1 MKVIK
6 KLGIGL
12 LMVALSVSSLPIMT
26 GTVKAAERI
35 TTESGVIYEPLN
47 MTDYWSQDTKK
58 APLLNG
64 YVFGGWY
71 TGTNEN
77 DLTALKEADLATEV
91 PTSNTYAK
99 FVSAEVL
106 SVKTQIDENTVV
118 GGAERQTPA
127 SLRLISGVDSTD
139 YQYVGFDILLNNKI
153 SYPLYGEEPGST
165 KCYNGLKKSPE
176 DTNIIYPNQCFGDQA
191 KYFNVVKIGN
201 LMPVNDTKIIRV
213 TPYWFT
219 LDGTKV
225 EGISKYVH
233 TEDGYLKYVSVPVYL
248 STAKQVAAG
257 KLSVS
262 YPEDLTLVEDKVEFD
277 GVFTKTNMAFYH
289 DAVNHTIN
297 FVGNAET
304 VNELN
309 VAKGIYANLRF
320 TKNDGVSV
328 GNLSFTVSDE
338 EFCDWTEN
346 PVTIDVS
353 DFTY

>member
-1 MKVIK
+1 MQVIK

-12 LMVALSVSSLPIMT
+12 LMVALSVSSLPIMA

-35 TTESGVIYEPLN
+35 TTDSGVIYEPLN

-71 TGTNEN
+71 TGENETN
-77 DLTALKEADLATEV
+77 LTALKEEELENV

-106 SVKTQIDENTVV
+106 SVKTQIDKNTVE
-118 GGAERQTPA
+118 GGADRTTPA

-139 YQYVGFDILLNNKI
+139 YQFVGFDILLNNKKP
-153 SYPLYGEEPGST
+153 YLLYGDEPGST
-165 KCYNGLKKSPE
+165 KCYDGLKKSPE
-176 DTNIIYPNQCFGDQA
+176 DTNIIYPDQYFGAQA

-201 LMPVNDTKIIRV
+201 LIPVNDTKIIRV

-233 TEDGYLKYVSVPVYL
+233 TEDGYKGYVSVPVYL

-262 YPEDLTLVEDKVEFD
+262 YPENLTLVDDKVEFD

-289 DAVNHTIN
+289 DAVNHKIN

-304 VNELN
+304 VNELKA
-309 VAKGIYANLRF
+309 AKGIYANLRF
-320 TKNDGVSV
+320 TKSDGVSV
-328 GNLSFTVSDE
+328 GNLPFTVSDE

-353 DFTY
+353 NFTY